1 MKFEIIV
8 AGFGGQGVL
17 LAGTLIAQAALEE
30 GLYTT
35 WFPSYKAEMRGGTVN
50 STIIISDVEIGSPVA
65 LNPNALIAL
74 NEASLD
80 DFMPKMI
87 NKEDA
92 IVIANAST
100 VSQNKKL
107 RVKAHFMPLTEIAD
121 NEIRNV
127 KVVNMVAIG
136 ALIKAFKIHFKYEE
150 CLTLASVLLACEKIF
165 FYKQELIGVNKS
177 AIMTGFDLIN

>member
-1 MKFEIIV
+1 MKCEIIV

-50 STIIISDVEIGSPVA
+50 STIVVSDGEIGSPIA
-65 LNPNALIAL
+65 LSPNALIAL
-74 NEASLD
+74 NESSLN
-80 DFMPKMI
+80 DFMPKI
-87 NKEDA
+87 VNKDDTV
-92 IVIANAST
+92 VIANAS
-100 VSQNKKL
+100 VMSKNKEL

-121 NEIRNV
+121 REIKNT
-127 KVVNMVAIG
+127 KVVNMIAIG
-136 ALIKAFKIHFKYEE
+136 ALIKAFKIYLKYEK

-165 FYKQELIGVNKS
+165 FYKQELIGVNKN
-177 AIMTGFDLIN
+177 AIRTGFDLIN